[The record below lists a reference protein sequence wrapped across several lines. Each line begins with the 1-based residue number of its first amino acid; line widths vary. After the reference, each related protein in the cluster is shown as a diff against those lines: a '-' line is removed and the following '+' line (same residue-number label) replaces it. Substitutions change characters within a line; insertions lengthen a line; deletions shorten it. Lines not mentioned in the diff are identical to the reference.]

1 MKILKSILKIVG
13 RVLAVAGL
21 TVYVVVALVNYS
33 VVQSFIGSVV
43 GDYFSKEW
51 GGTVKIG
58 SLHAMPFDH
67 LTLDNLLLVSPDGD
81 TILDSERLSVRF
93 KKFPYSDM
101 HLSMDRVYL
110 RNTYYHF
117 ESYDNGGINLD
128 FIINYY
134 ATAEADTVTTTAKP
148 FTVEVGS
155 LVLNNVHYKMDL
167 PDSGFVP
174 PVHGVD
180 IPHMEFLDIHARFKH
195 VKVVNE
201 DVTCRVVRMTTMER
215 SGFKV
220 NNISGDVHVGRYD
233 ITATNMEVETAN
245 SRILTDVKLS
255 YPDWMPD
262 YVTMVN
268 HEVTLKDGTTVA
280 MSDVAYWAPVLWGV
294 DAQIEAQGE
303 ADGPVND
310 LHTDGLRF
318 SWGRDSKL
326 DVAGHIKGLPLI
338 DTATM
343 TVDVERL
350 STTVEDVEQVLSGLP
365 GFKFPEQLKQLE
377 YIEMQARVNGGW
389 QQTSTANIAL
399 ASGIGDLR
407 ADATMTPT
415 LHGNRFSVEAN
426 SDGLGLSMLGSEW
439 LTHSG
444 FTISA
449 TGQIDKH
456 VDWRRMSAT
465 IDGALTNTVV
475 RGVKLESTSVVA
487 KLERS
492 KFEAEV
498 ISSDPNANMKLEA
511 YANLADSLH
520 RFKAN
525 VEIENLALSK
535 FGLAEAKDDNP
546 VNLHTRLS
554 VRAVGNSLD
563 ELSGTVRANESQ
575 LGKLKINSIILNAQN
590 AGLKHIV
597 MTSDLLDAT
606 VSGDFAYAD
615 LPLMLRQL
623 SQQVMPEIFN
633 PMQPIDSA
641 TASSISERNLAFNL
655 RWNDRHGQ
663 LKAIAPSL
671 LIAPNTVI
679 DGRYNGHE
687 QLKVVMRSDSIRF
700 GSVVMGNIGLSGHP
714 DGDHYLLDIEA
725 QNLDIGKMPLTE
737 NVNVKLNSNAE
748 QAVAELIWGSDKT
761 ATHGDLQLRLRDN
774 IIEVL
779 KPDFYVGDD
788 LWQLGIGQMSLINE
802 EGGLKIE
809 SENIS
814 IENSVQKISGRLQL
828 RGLDNDCVELR
839 FNRFHLDNLCDILLQ
854 NSNLH
859 VGGDINGRFSMFGL
873 NQTPYFNANLTIDSC
888 TVNNQHM
895 GNVNV
900 RSNWNAELNIINLQL
915 ASEQLHANGW
925 LGLDEKNPDVN
936 FNVDFNQFELAL
948 VAPLLSSFTS
958 RFEGRL
964 HGNFDI
970 SGTIDRPL
978 ILGEAYV
985 EEGALKVDVTNVTY
999 TFDDSIRFNNNQ
1011 ITLKNFEIKD
1021 PNGNIATVNGKIH
1034 YNDLKNVGLNL
1045 QMQTDNL
1052 LVLNQKTGE
1061 EFYGTLLAGAEG
1073 SVTGNLDDLKIAV
1086 RARTNPGSTLTV
1098 PVNDQR
1104 QVKSQNYITFVG
1116 DQPVD
1121 NESIVNQQKKSSNF
1135 NLELDLAITPD
1146 VQLNLPMDFSEVGAN
1161 VGASGRGDLHLSMT
1175 GNETPK
1181 VLGNYEITSGT
1192 MKLTLVSVLEKSFSI
1207 EPGSSLNFQG
1217 NLPDARFDLNAV
1229 YSQRVNLSTLTG
1241 SLSTVDNTQKYLQV
1255 ENVISISG
1263 TMQNPTIKFDIRL
1276 PNADQSV
1283 EEEVFAYID
1292 RNSERDMLNQ
1302 TMSLLLMGSFYNA
1315 SGNSAG
1321 NGNLLNNSLSSGY
1334 SMVASS
1340 VGNFVGEMVQFVDV
1354 NVDYKAATDLTNEQ
1368 IDLNISKDWGRW
1380 YLESTLGY
1388 GGESRELES
1397 SVANGTVIDA
1407 LIGYRLSPL
1416 VHLFVYNR
1424 TNTNDYTRI
1433 DLPYKQ
1439 GAGIKLTKDFN
1450 RWSDLFKRKGKK

>member
-134 ATAEADTVTTTAKP
+134 ANAEADTVTTTVEP

-245 SRILTDVKLS
+245 SRILTDAKLS

-326 DVAGHIKGLPLI
+326 DVAGRIKGLPLI

-415 LHGNRFSVEAN
+415 LNGNRFSVEAN

-444 FTISA
+444 FTVSA

-663 LKAIAPSL
+663 IKAIAPSL

-802 EGGLKIE
+802 EGGVKIE

>member
-1 MKILKSILKIVG
+1 MKILKSILKIMG

-134 ATAEADTVTTTAKP
+134 ATAEADTVTTTVEP

-245 SRILTDVKLS
+245 SRILTDAKLS

-326 DVAGHIKGLPLI
+326 DVAGRIKGLPLI

-444 FTISA
+444 FTVSA

-663 LKAIAPSL
+663 IKAIAPSL
-671 LIAPNTVI
+671 TIAPNTVI

-748 QAVAELIWGSDKT
+748 QAIAELIWGSDKT

-802 EGGLKIE
+802 EGGVKIE

>member
-563 ELSGTVRANESQ
+563 ELSGTVKANESQ

-663 LKAIAPSL
+663 IKAIAPSL

-748 QAVAELIWGSDKT
+748 HAVAELIWGSDKT

-802 EGGLKIE
+802 EGGVKIE

>member
-21 TVYVVVALVNYS
+21 TVYVVVALANYS

-134 ATAEADTVTTTAKP
+134 ATAEADTVTTTVEP

-245 SRILTDVKLS
+245 SRILTDAKLS

-326 DVAGHIKGLPLI
+326 DVAGRIKGLPLI

-415 LHGNRFSVEAN
+415 LNGNRFSVEAN

-444 FTISA
+444 FTVSA

-487 KLERS
+487 KLEHS

-525 VEIENLALSK
+525 AEIENLALSK

-575 LGKLKINSIILNAQN
+575 IGKLKINSIILNAQN

-663 LKAIAPSL
+663 IKAIAPSL

-700 GSVVMGNIGLSGHP
+700 GSVVMGNIGLSGHS

-895 GNVNV
+895 GDVNV

-1021 PNGNIATVNGKIH
+1021 PKGNIATVNGKIH

-1045 QMQTDNL
+1045 QMHTDNL

-1181 VLGNYEITSGT
+1181 VLGSYEITSGT

>member
-93 KKFPYSDM
+93 KKFPYSNM

-134 ATAEADTVTTTAKP
+134 ATAETDTLTTTAKP

-326 DVAGHIKGLPLI
+326 DVAGRIKGLPLI

-563 ELSGTVRANESQ
+563 ELSGTVKANESQ

-802 EGGLKIE
+802 EGGVKIE

-895 GNVNV
+895 GDVNV

>member
-1045 QMQTDNL
+1045 QMHTDNL

>member
-245 SRILTDVKLS
+245 SRILTDAKLS

-575 LGKLKINSIILNAQN
+575 IGKLKINSIILNAQN

-748 QAVAELIWGSDKT
+748 QAIAELIWGSDKT

-1045 QMQTDNL
+1045 QMHTDNL
-1052 LVLNQKTGE
+1052 LVLNQKAGE

-1302 TMSLLLMGSFYNA
+1302 TMSLLLMGNFYNA